1 MGKLTSEQA
10 RELQARRRRHGA
22 RRRSAVALA
31 LRDALDR
38 ERPLSVVIAQLAA
51 AVDEGQPWAIML
63 WLAYLVGKPVERRD
77 VNIESGLTLGIIE
90 EIVDVK

>member
-1 MGKLTSEQA
+1 
-10 RELQARRRRHGA
+10 
-22 RRRSAVALA
+22 
-31 LRDALDR
+31 
-38 ERPLSVVIAQLAA
+38 LAA